1 MASEVEGGRQ
11 RRGLW
16 RPGPSPTR
24 WLPSPVSSGEVM
36 QMPDHGDVVSI
47 YLLIDTMGKHSAES
61 GTSMLLHGDLDIQ
74 IVEAKCLPNM
84 DLMTERMRR
93 CFTGYGAC
101 STECGRPDPH
111 PDMRKIITS
120 DPYVSVCLSGAT
132 VAQTRVIA
140 NSENPKWDEHFYVQV
155 AHSVSRVEFHVKDND
170 VFGAELIGVA
180 SVPVEDITPG
190 DMVSGWFPISGQYS
204 NPMKPS
210 PELHLS
216 IQYKPIEQNPLY
228 KDGVGSDSSQSIGVP
243 NAYFPLRKGGRV
255 TLYQDAHVP
264 DNFCPKIEIDGGRVY
279 EQNKCWED
287 ICHAIVEA
295 HHLIYIIGWSLY
307 HPVKLVREST
317 KSVPN
322 GSPLTIGELLKSKV
336 QEGVRVIV
344 LLWDDKTS
352 HDKFLLKTDGL
363 MHTHD
368 EEARK
373 FFRHSGVH
381 CVLAPRY
388 ASNKLSIFK
397 QQVVGTLFTHHQ
409 KCVIVDTQATGN
421 NRKITAFIGGLD
433 LCDGRYDTPEHR
445 LFKDLDTIF
454 KDDFHNPTFQVNKSG
469 PRQPWHD
476 LHCKIEG
483 PAAYDILTNFE
494 QRWRKSAKWK
504 VSVRRAVSWHH
515 DTLVKINRM
524 SWIVSPSADE
534 LNAHVCEQNDPENWH
549 VQIFRSIDSGSVKGF
564 PKLVQEAESQN
575 LVCAKNLQI
584 DKSIHNAYIKA
595 IRSAQHY
602 VYIENQ
608 YFIGSSYCW
617 SSNRSAG
624 AENLIP
630 IELAIKIAR
639 KIKARERFAAYIII
653 PMWPEGNPTTAAMQE
668 ILFWQRMAQKFKR
681 FMIYVHSKGMI
692 VDDEYVLMGSANINQ
707 RSMDGSRD
715 TEIAMGAMSLWAE
728 HLGTLEE
735 CFRWPHAMECVRLVN
750 EMAEEN
756 WGCYVSPEMMN
767 MRGHLMRYPIKV
779 DRDGRVGPLR
789 GYECFPDVGGKVLG
803 THSSLP
809 NALTT

>member
-1 MASEVEGGRQ
+1 
-11 RRGLW
+11 
-16 RPGPSPTR
+16 
-24 WLPSPVSSGEVM
+24 
-36 QMPDHGDVVSI
+36 
-47 YLLIDTMGKHSAES
+47 MGKHSAES

-84 DLMTERMRR
+84 DLMTERMRK

-101 STECGRPDPH
+101 STECGKSDPH
-111 PDMRKIITS
+111 PDVRKIITS

-180 SVPVEDITPG
+180 SVPVEDITQG
-190 DMVSGWFPISGQYS
+190 DTVSGWFPISGQYS
-204 NPMKPS
+204 NPMKAS

-228 KDGVGSDSSQSIGVP
+228 EDGVGSDCCQSIGVP
-243 NAYFPLRKGGRV
+243 NAYFPLRKGGMV

-264 DNFCPKIEIDGGRVY
+264 DDFCPKIEIDGGRVY

-287 ICHAIVEA
+287 ICHAIAEA

-307 HPVKLVREST
+307 HPVKL
-317 KSVPN
+317 
-322 GSPLTIGELLKSKV
+322 
-336 QEGVRVIV
+336 
-344 LLWDDKTS
+344 
-352 HDKFLLKTDGL
+352 
-363 MHTHD
+363 
-368 EEARK
+368 
-373 FFRHSGVH
+373 
-381 CVLAPRY
+381 
-388 ASNKLSIFK
+388 
-397 QQVVGTLFTHHQ
+397 VVGTLFTHHQ

-445 LFKDLDTIF
+445 LFKDLDTVF

-534 LNAHVCEQNDPENWH
+534 LNARVCEQDDPENWH

-584 DKSIHNAYIKA
+584 DKSIHNAYVKA

-602 VYIENQ
+602 IYIENQ
-608 YFIGSSYCW
+608 YFIGSSYYW

-639 KIKARERFAAYIII
+639 KIKARERFAAYIVI

-668 ILFWQRMAQKFKR
+668 ILFWQGQTMSMMYKIVADALRKEGLDDTHPQDYLNFYCLGKR
-681 FMIYVHSKGMI
+681 EVSNDVSTTSHSNENSPMVYG
-692 VDDEYVLMGSANINQ
+692 Y
-707 RSMDGSRD
+707 R
-715 TEIAMGAMSLWAE
+715 MSLWAE
-728 HLGTLEE
+728 HLGAVEE
-735 CFRWPHAMECVRLVN
+735 CFRWPHAEECVRRVN

-756 WGCYVSPEMMN
+756 WARYVSPEMVN
-767 MRGHLMRYPIKV
+767 MRGHLMRYPINV
-779 DRDGRVGPLR
+779 DSDGRVGPVR